1 MKELYKQIA
10 EIGKQFSAYK
20 IVLYG
25 SRARGDNRE
34 RSDIDIAVFGMPK
47 ENQAAFA
54 DKIEQLP
61 TLLDFDIAFISDNT
75 NDKFLNNIIKDGI
88 ILMSKLE
95 EKLSKFSEAVKRLE
109 EAVSDYNSY
118 NVSSIR
124 DGVIQRFEFCTELA
138 WKAAREYLIEQGYTD
153 INSPKAVMKQAYA
166 DNLIND
172 EQLWI
177 ELLNARNQTS
187 HIYDEETASDIFEKI
202 RNKYINQFNEL
213 LSVLTK

>member
-109 EAVSDYNSY
+109 ESVSDYNSY

>member
-202 RNKYINQFNEL
+202 RNKYINQFN
-213 LSVLTK
+213 

>member
-124 DGVIQRFEFCTELA
+124 DGVIQRFEFCRELA

>member
-95 EKLSKFSEAVKRLE
+95 EKLSKFSEAIKRLE